1 VWWSGRAAAVA
12 KTSDQTCC
20 ATWRYSPIILFQPYL
35 APLEHFCAQWGLMG
49 LEAVRMMCS
58 MEALEQVSPK
68 CNNNLTTS
76 FDRGASILPI
86 NRPTPKVGWRRMSFL
101 FLRLPSCDIILPT
114 LGSQPRTLR
123 RSQRG
128 SWKSQCQS
136 HLLSRS
142 ARIWNDCRSPCLEP
156 LHISRPDV
164 DPVDGRVL
172 PRRRGPNF
180 GYLMQYLELLSMDLE
195 KGVWKMSS
203 DLHFSFIYLD
213 LFLFRAFMSLK
224 LFPAE

>member
-1 VWWSGRAAAVA
+1 MQQQPHCFIRSWSFN
-12 KTSDQTCC
+12 SSYQQTN
-20 ATWRYSPIILFQPYL
+20 
-35 APLEHFCAQWGLMG
+35 AQ
-49 LEAVRMMCS
+49 
-58 MEALEQVSPK
+58 
-68 CNNNLTTS
+68 
-76 FDRGASILPI
+76 
-86 NRPTPKVGWRRMSFL
+86 VGWRRMSFL

-195 KGVWKMSS
+195 REYGRCHRTFIFPSS
-203 DLHFSFIYLD
+203 IWIYFSFVHLC
-213 LFLFRAFMSLK
+213 L
-224 LFPAE
+224 